1 MGAARGVRHRVA
13 RAARATAALLLCGLV
28 AACVTWAS
36 DEWGDT
42 ARAQV
47 LAQRAELTTP
57 RPPSPWWTEEG
68 AEAASGRVPVGS
80 AVDVPGRDARGEISV
95 RVERTPERSWQ
106 ALVRYRLRLRAAD
119 PLVNRL
125 RARPE
130 RFAQV
135 SSRLPGGYPTAV
147 ALHGGA
153 RRPGYPSWCTV
164 SQASARDSVTVT
176 AEHRV
181 TLTDAMTR
189 SGLGYALASSF
200 KDEKGD
206 LVPLVRLPGHWTWS
220 IEVPRGW
227 GLAVTGTPARQQAR
241 TVELVLRETDRANG
255 LGSVRAS
262 LLTSRETSLPAAVP
276 TAPKNPPGSSPE
288 ALLSLV
294 VLAVVSCAAL
304 LGYRAAPGGSPRT
317 SPLVPLIAVGLVI
330 AVGALLLDSYSTNWK
345 VLSWL
350 WGGLV
355 YGHTGLVAE
364 PLPMESRTEGVLLG
378 TVLFVLPVLTVV
390 VTHRRRGAPCPA
402 AVEAGVLATPAAA
415 LVLLAW
421 LMGGGTWTRA
431 VVTCLV
437 TALLAAV
444 VVYGALRL
452 RLCGGAAR
460 PWAVPLALAT
470 WTAGISCV
478 VLQVLPWEFDL
489 ATPFTGQWLFTG
501 RSAGASWPLLFTL
514 LTPWVTA
521 LLLIVVPLLPPA
533 ARIGWKGRLALAAV
547 LVPAL
552 LPWWTTMTSTDRP
565 ATSDL
570 FAQLAGEWP
579 GDSLVYGVR
588 TIAPGAQVV
597 WCAAVAVLLAQLHAT
612 GGRQGRWGSGAR
624 RNCLAL
630 LLFAAAATVIGAPSS
645 WLPYWTTAAALLVA
659 WAGAHLLLPPGR
671 AERARRLHALSGAA
685 HARLLNS
692 LARALLFAEGRHR
705 FLTSSRGTLA
715 DTSLP
720 ADTWEEKWQSLRRPT
735 AADAARETARLKAVA
750 LGGSAGRTAWSNGVA
765 AAAAT
770 ALLTL
775 PWTAWTAW
783 QAEGYSGL
791 PESVTVAGAPTC
803 VWLAHGFTY
812 GYLYPWLRGNTPVG
826 KAGWLWAVMSAVQ
839 LLLLVPRL
847 RVPQGPTALSVFL
860 LLAQSTVMALGLALY
875 WEMRL
880 VRRADLLWGHV
891 RNFRRLSSLATPVS
905 AVLVAAV
912 AAVATVLATT
922 WANNVTAPVET
933 PSPSHSTT
941 TAPPEGH

>member
-1 MGAARGVRHRVA
+1 MGAARGVRHGVA
-13 RAARATAALLLCGLV
+13 RAARATAALLLCGVV

-47 LAQRAELTTP
+47 LAQRTEVQRP
-57 RPPSPWWTEEG
+57 RLPNPWW
-68 AEAASGRVPVGS
+68 AEKRIEASGHIPVGS
-80 AVDVPGRDARGEISV
+80 PADTPREGSSGEIAV
-95 RVERTPERSWQ
+95 RVERTHEKSWR
-106 ALVRYRLRLRAAD
+106 ALVHYRLRLRAAD
-119 PLVNRL
+119 PLANRL

-130 RFAQV
+130 QFAQV
-135 SSRLPGGYPTAV
+135 SSRMPGGYATAV

-153 RRPGYPSWCTV
+153 RQPGYPSWCTV
-164 SQASARDSVTVT
+164 SQPSARDSVTVT
-176 AEHRV
+176 AEHRT
-181 TLTDAMTR
+181 TLTGVMTAN
-189 SGLGYALASSF
+189 GLTYAINSSF
-200 KDEKGD
+200 NDEKGD
-206 LVPLVRLPGHWTWS
+206 LVPRVRLPGHWAWR

-227 GLAVTGTPARQQAR
+227 GLSVTGTPTRQKAR
-241 TVELVLRETDRANG
+241 TVEFVLADTDRANN
-255 LGSVRAS
+255 LGTVTAS
-262 LLTSRETSLPAAVP
+262 LLTSRETSFPAADSP
-276 TAPKNPPGSSPE
+276 APRDPPGSSPE
-288 ALLSLV
+288 ALLSLAA
-294 VLAVVSCAAL
+294 LAVVACAAL
-304 LGYRAAPGGSPRT
+304 AGYRTAPGGGPRAV
-317 SPLVPLIAVGLVI
+317 PLVPLAVAGLAV

-350 WGGLV
+350 WGAVLYSHIGLV
-355 YGHTGLVAE
+355 SE
-364 PLPMESRTEGVLLG
+364 PLPMESRTQGALLG

-390 VTHRRRGAPCPA
+390 VSHRRRGARCPA
-402 AVEAGVLATPAAA
+402 VVEAGVLAAPTAA

-437 TALLAAV
+437 TATLAAC
-444 VVYGALRL
+444 VVYAVLRL
-452 RLCGGAAR
+452 RLCGDAAR
-460 PWAVPLALAT
+460 PWAVPIALAA
-470 WTAGISCV
+470 WTAAVSCV
-478 VLQVLPWEFDL
+478 VLQVLPWETEL

-514 LTPWVTA
+514 LVPWVTA
-521 LLLIVVPLLPPA
+521 LLLVVVPLLPPA
-533 ARIGWKGRLALAAV
+533 ARIGWSGRLALAAV

-552 LPWWTTMTSTDRP
+552 LPWWTTMNSEHRP

-570 FAQLAGEWP
+570 FAQLAGQWP

-588 TIAPGAQVV
+588 TIAPAAQVM
-597 WCAAVAVLLAQLHAT
+597 WCATVAALLAQLYAT
-612 GGRQGRWGSGAR
+612 GVEKGRWGSGAR
-624 RNCLAL
+624 RNCLTL
-630 LLFAAAATVIGAPSS
+630 LLFAAAATVIGAPDS

-659 WAGAHLLLPPGR
+659 WAGAHLLLPSGR
-671 AERARRLHALSGAA
+671 AERARQLHGLSGAA

-720 ADTWEEKWQSLRRPT
+720 ADSWEEKWQSLRQPT

-783 QAEGYSGL
+783 QAEGYSGV

-860 LLAQSTVMALGLALY
+860 ILAQSTVMALGLALY

-880 VRRADLLWGHV
+880 VRRADLLWGHI

-941 TAPPEGH
+941 TAPPKEP

>member
-1 MGAARGVRHRVA
+1 MGAARGVRRGVA

-42 ARAQV
+42 ARGQV
-47 LAQRAELTTP
+47 LAQRAELNKP
-57 RPPSPWWTEEG
+57 RPPRPWWDEG
-68 AEAASGRVPVGS
+68 AGAESGHIPAGS
-80 AVDVPGRDARGEISV
+80 VLDSPSRGSSGEIAV
-95 RVERTPERSWQ
+95 RIERTPKKTWR

-119 PLVNRL
+119 PLANRL
-125 RARPE
+125 RAQPE
-130 RFAQV
+130 RFAKV
-135 SSRLPGGYPTAV
+135 SSRLPGGYATSV

-153 RRPGYPSWCTV
+153 RQPGYPSWCTV

-181 TLTDAMTR
+181 TLTTATAASDLTY
-189 SGLGYALASSF
+189 SITSSF
-200 KDEKGD
+200 KDEKGE
-206 LVPLVRLPGHWTWS
+206 LVPRVRLPGHWAWS

-227 GLAVTGTPARQQAR
+227 GLAVTGTPTRQRAR
-241 TVELVLRETDRANG
+241 TVEFMLGGTREEKTAG
-255 LGSVRAS
+255 TVTAS
-262 LLTSRETSLPAAVP
+262 LLTSRETAFPVP
-276 TAPKNPPGSSPE
+276 DSPVPKDPPGSSPE
-288 ALLSLV
+288 ALLSLA
-294 VLAVVSCAAL
+294 VLAVVVCAAL
-304 LGYRAAPGGSPRT
+304 AGYRTAAGGAPRPA
-317 SPLVPLIAVGLVI
+317 SLVPLAVAGLAV

-350 WGGLV
+350 WGAVLYGHDGLV
-355 YGHTGLVAE
+355 SE
-364 PLPMESRTEGVLLG
+364 PLPMESRTQGVLLG
-378 TVLFVLPVLTVV
+378 TVLFVLPVLAVV

-402 AVEAGVLATPAAA
+402 LVEAGVLAAPTSA

-437 TALLAAV
+437 TASLAAV
-444 VVYGALRL
+444 VVYAALRL
-452 RLCGGAAR
+452 RLCSGAGR

-470 WTAGISCV
+470 WTAAISCV
-478 VLQVLPWEFDL
+478 VLQVLPWEFEL

-533 ARIGWKGRLALAAV
+533 ARTGWKGRLALVAV

-552 LPWWTTMTSTDRP
+552 LPWWTTMNSTDRP

-588 TIAPGAQVV
+588 TIAPGVQVM
-597 WCAAVAVLLAQLHAT
+597 WCAAVAVLLAQLYAT
-612 GGRQGRWGSGAR
+612 GGQKGRWGSGAR

-630 LLFAAAATVIGAPSS
+630 LLFAAAATVVGAPDS

-659 WAGAHLLLPPGR
+659 WAGAHLLLPSAR
-671 AERARRLHALSGAA
+671 AERAGQLHALSGAA

-720 ADTWEEKWQSLRRPT
+720 ADSWEEKWQSLRQPT
-735 AADAARETARLKAVA
+735 AADAARETAKLKAVA

-860 LLAQSTVMALGLALY
+860 ILAQSTVMALGLALY

-880 VRRADLLWGHV
+880 VRRADLLWGHI

-941 TAPPEGH
+941 TAPPEGP